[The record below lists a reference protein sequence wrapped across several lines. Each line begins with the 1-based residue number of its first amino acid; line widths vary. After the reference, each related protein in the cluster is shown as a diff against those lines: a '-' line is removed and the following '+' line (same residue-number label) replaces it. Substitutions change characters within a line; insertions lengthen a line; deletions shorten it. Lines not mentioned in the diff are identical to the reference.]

1 MRHAPLLAALVLTL
15 SIHVGGI
22 AQTDAAPGGVAALL
36 ELGAGAR
43 PLGMG
48 GAFTALADGVEAP
61 LYNPAGLAWA
71 PGSRA
76 GGFAS
81 TPFGALTHLVH
92 DRPGDAIQKA
102 GTALARWSQ
111 SGFTLLHHLGATL
124 TQLSAP
130 GALETNAFG
139 NPTGRTLD
147 YASRA
152 GVAGFGVELL
162 PSLAL
167 GAALKLYGEASGD
180 VSGFGW
186 ALDPAVLYAAG
197 GLRLGAVWRNA
208 ANDPIAFSNG
218 YAEPWTEG
226 LTLGAAWHARLR
238 RGVLLTLAADAEGV
252 LGEAVDWHLGAELW
266 LERLGLRA
274 GWDRNAFT
282 AGASVRDEGLS
293 VDWGYAF
300 HPTLPQTLRL
310 SAAWAF

>member
-1 MRHAPLLAALVLTL
+1 MRHAPLLIALVLTL

-36 ELGAGAR
+36 ALGAGAR

-71 PGSRA
+71 QGSHA

-81 TPFGALTHLVH
+81 TPFGALTHL
-92 DRPGDAIQKA
+92 
-102 GTALARWSQ
+102 ALGVTSP
-111 SGFTLLHHLGATL
+111 HLGATL

-162 PSLAL
+162 PGLAL
-167 GAALKLYGEASGD
+167 GAAVKLYGEASGD
-180 VSGFGW
+180 ISGFGW

-226 LTLGAAWHARLR
+226 LTLGAAWRAPLR
-238 RGVLLTLAADAEGV
+238 RDVSLTLAADAEDALGTIGWHAGV
-252 LGEAVDWHLGAELW
+252 ELW

-274 GWDRNAFT
+274 GWDRNALT
-282 AGASVRDEGLS
+282 AGASVRGEGLT